1 MTLLWIALN
10 VLMLL
15 ALMFI
20 VWPVLKYRNTVH
32 VLTQA
37 QIDERL
43 QENVRLFHEH
53 LAELDVQ
60 KADGRLDETQ
70 YAQLRLEQ
78 ERALLEDERALR
90 RANQPTKLVSGR
102 FAFPVLAVVLA
113 VSAFGLYW
121 FLGSGK
127 DVEIQELQLTKQY
140 HDYQDMLANRE
151 PDPERAKELAA
162 SIESRLESDQENI
175 QYWFLLARTY
185 MGLNDFA
192 KAANAYQQVVS
203 RDNKSGMVL
212 AEAAQAMFLRDGNRI
227 SPPVEDLTKAALA
240 LEPENTMALGLMGI
254 ISFNHKKYLEAI
266 QHWEKAIA
274 IIGPNSSSTEPLNV
288 GIQRAKTLYLES
300 GGSEET
306 LGPKA
311 TGPQLSV
318 SVSLGQG
325 IKANPEHLVYVY
337 ARAWK
342 GPKMPLAITR
352 IKVADLPK
360 TLVLTEAMAMSPAMT
375 LAQAKEVELVARIS
389 QDGTAT
395 AKPGDWQG
403 TLGPVDMKAIPE
415 QMSIVINQ
423 EVKP

>member
-1 MTLLWIALN
+1 MTLLWISIAL
-10 VLMLL
+10 LLLL
-15 ALMFI
+15 AFVFI
-20 VWPVLKYRNTVH
+20 FWPMLKYRNSVSI
-32 VLTQA
+32 LTQA
-37 QIDERL
+37 QIDDRVN
-43 QENVRLFHEH
+43 ENVRLFHEH

-60 KADGRLDETQ
+60 KADGRLDDAQ

-78 ERALLEDERALR
+78 ERALLEDEQVLR
-90 RANQPTKLVSGR
+90 RASNPVRSAWGR
-102 FAFPVLAVVLA
+102 MAFPIIAIVLTAGA
-113 VSAFGLYW
+113 ISLYQY
-121 FLGSGK
+121 LGSGK

-151 PDPERAKELAA
+151 SDPQRAKELAA

-192 KAANAYQQVVS
+192 KAANAYQQVVN

-212 AEAAQAMFLRDGNRI
+212 AEAAQAMFLRDGNRL

-254 ISFNHKKYLEAI
+254 ISFNHKNYLEAI

-274 IIGPNSSSTEPLNV
+274 IIGPDSSSTEPLNV

-300 GGSEET
+300 GGSEEA

-311 TGPQLSV
+311 TGHQLSV

-325 IKANPEHLVYVY
+325 IKANPENLVYVY

-375 LAQAKEVELVARIS
+375 LAQATEVELVARIS

-403 TLGPVDMKAIPE
+403 TLGPVDMKAVPG
-415 QMSIVINQ
+415 QMSIIINQ